1 MLAVDPF
8 LPLLQQ
14 GLALQKAGRML
25 ESERAYR
32 AVLSQAPQHPMAL
45 HLAGTVV
52 GQLGRWGEA
61 IALLQSSLALHPAD
75 PMAWNNLATAM
86 LDAGDAAGA
95 LAAADRS
102 LALAPDYASAWFSWG
117 SAASGVGRH
126 VEAVEAFRR
135 VVSLQPQHALAWAG
149 MWRAAVAVCDWPCAQ
164 FAAAQVQSVLPQN
177 HGWLPPFDALALG
190 DDPSMHLRCA
200 QAASQRL
207 LAQESIVPHQ
217 HTFQRC
223 TGRIRL
229 AYLSADFHEHA
240 TAYLTAELFER
251 HDRQRFE
258 VVAVSFGPDDASPM
272 RNRLVEAF
280 DEFWDVRALPHETV
294 VQRMLDAKIDIAI
307 DLKGFTRDSRPSILL
322 RKPAPIV
329 VSYLGYPG
337 TMGSSVYDY
346 LIGDRIVTPATHA
359 DFYAER
365 LVQMPNS
372 YQVNDTHRIADSV
385 VPTREEEGLPA
396 DGFVF
401 AAFNSVYKITPHF
414 FAVWMRLLA
423 ALPGSVL
430 WLLSDNE
437 DARRNLRAQ
446 ATGLGI
452 DPRRLVF
459 ARRVPLE
466 KHLARHAHVGLLLDN
481 LPYNAHTT
489 TSDALWMGVPVVTC
503 MGQAFAG
510 RVAASLL
517 HAVGLPEL
525 VTQSLPEYEALA
537 LRLAHDAQALQRLR
551 NHLVA
556 VRPTAALFDAA
567 GFTAHLET
575 AFVHMHHQWQ
585 QGLPAASFAVDGLE
599 ALEALEAHVPVLQ
612 IF

>member
-14 GLALQKAGRML
+14 GLALQKAGRMP
-25 ESERAYR
+25 EAERAYR

-61 IALLQSSLALHPAD
+61 IALLQRSLALHPAD

-86 LDAGDAAGA
+86 LDAGDATGA
-95 LAAADRS
+95 LDAADRS

-126 VEAVEAFRR
+126 ADAVEAFRR

-164 FAAAQVQSVLPQN
+164 FAAVQVQSMLSQN
-177 HGWLPPFDALALG
+177 HGGLPPFDALALV
-190 DDPSMHLRCA
+190 DDPLMHLRCA

-207 LAQESIVPHQ
+207 LAQESFVPHQ
-217 HTFQRC
+217 HTLQCRR
-223 TGRIRL
+223 GRIRL

-272 RNRLVEAF
+272 RSRLVRAF

-329 VSYLGYPG
+329 VNYLGYPG

-346 LIGDRIVTPATHA
+346 LIGDRIVTPVAHA
-359 DFYAER
+359 GLYAEQ

-372 YQVNDTHRIADSV
+372 YQVNDTHRFADSF

-401 AAFNSVYKITPHF
+401 AAFNNVYKITPHF
-414 FAVWMRLLA
+414 FEAWMRLLA

-446 ATGLGI
+446 AAALGG
-452 DPRRLVF
+452 DPLRLVF
-459 ARRVPLE
+459 ARRVPLA
-466 KHLARHAHVGLLLDN
+466 KHLARHAHAGLLLDN

-537 LRLAHDAQALQRLR
+537 LRLASDAQALQRLR
-551 NHLVA
+551 NHLLA
-556 VRPTAALFDAA
+556 VRRTAALFDAA
-567 GFTAHLET
+567 NFTTHLET

-585 QGLPAASFAVDGLE
+585 QGLPAQSFVVDGLE
-599 ALEALEAHVPVLQ
+599 EPEARVPGPQ